1 MQAMLQL
8 EKTELRTEEHNCTP
22 VEGVTEKVGCTKL
35 FLAKRYYLETW
46 LYLQVFIKYCV
57 FSRNFNIL

>member
-22 VEGVTEKVGCTKL
+22 VEGVTEKVGY
-35 FLAKRYYLETW
+35 FQYF
-46 LYLQVFIKYCV
+46 Q
-57 FSRNFNIL
+57 